1 MVQKIVGAGY
11 VIEQGTYLL
20 FLLLDE
26 CICVHNAACL
36 VNNTSCVACRM
47 VKLSNC
53 LQHKEY
59 AAGDEQRADKHAQ
72 SYFLVEEDKRQENGD
87 DDAKFVD
94 GRNT

>member
-36 VNNTSCVACRM
+36 VNNASRATCRM
-47 VKLSNC
+47 VKLSN
-53 LQHKEY
+53 
-59 AAGDEQRADKHAQ
+59 
-72 SYFLVEEDKRQENGD
+72 
-87 DDAKFVD
+87 
-94 GRNT
+94 